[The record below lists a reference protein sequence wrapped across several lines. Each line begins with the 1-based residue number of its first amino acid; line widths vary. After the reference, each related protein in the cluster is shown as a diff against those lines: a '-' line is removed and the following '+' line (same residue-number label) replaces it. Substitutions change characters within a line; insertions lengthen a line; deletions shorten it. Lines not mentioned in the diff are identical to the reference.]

1 MHISPRTVDLQSPLA
16 TCPAFGGYMPWS
28 IEASTS
34 GRVIPQPTTV
44 CAARDDEIVAQ
55 DDNAEHCYLI
65 VSGCVRTVRLMQD
78 GRRQVGEFLF
88 PGDVFGW
95 DALDKHDFGA
105 EAVTQVTLHRFCRSG
120 LAALADQDCILSRR
134 IRELTAMQFRAGRE
148 HVILLG
154 RMTAFERI
162 ASFLL
167 EMARRM
173 KLDGRSHV
181 ELPMNRADIA
191 DYLGLTTETVCRQLT
206 QHRRDGTIA
215 INGTKITIA
224 NRRMLEAAGCEG
236 AMH

>member
-1 MHISPRTVDLQSPLA
+1 
-16 TCPAFGGYMPWS
+16 
-28 IEASTS
+28 
-34 GRVIPQPTTV
+34 
-44 CAARDDEIVAQ
+44 
-55 DDNAEHCYLI
+55 
-65 VSGCVRTVRLMQD
+65 MQD

-105 EAVTQVTLHRFCRSG
+105 EAVTQVTLHRYSRGG
-120 LAALADQDCILSRR
+120 LAALADQDCTLSRR
-134 IRELTAMQFRAGRE
+134 IRELTARQIRAGRE
-148 HVILLG
+148 HMILLG
-154 RMTAFERI
+154 RMTASERI

-173 KLDGRSHV
+173 KLDERSHI
-181 ELPMNRADIA
+181 ELPMIRGDIA

-206 QHRRDGTIA
+206 QLRREGTIA

-224 NRRMLEAAGCEG
+224 NRRMLEVAGYEG

>member
-1 MHISPRTVDLQSPLA
+1 MHISPRPVDLQSPRA
-16 TCPAFGGYMPWS
+16 TRPAFGGYMPWS
-28 IEASTS
+28 VEAPSP
-34 GRVIPQPTTV
+34 GPLLPRPIAV
-44 CAARDDEIVAQ
+44 CAARDEEIVAQ
-55 DDNAEHCYLI
+55 DDEAEHCYMI

-78 GRRQVGEFLF
+78 GRRQVGEFLL

-105 EAVTQVTLHRFCRSG
+105 EAVTQVTLHRFSRSG
-120 LAALADQDCILSRR
+120 LAALAEKDCTLSRR
-134 IRELTAMQFRAGRE
+134 IRELTAMQVRAGRE
-148 HVILLG
+148 HMILLG

-206 QHRRDGTIA
+206 QLRRDRTIA
-215 INGTKITIA
+215 INGTKFTIA
-224 NRRMLEAAGCEG
+224 DRRTLEAAGCEG
-236 AMH
+236 AIH